1 MDVYV
6 KNNFNPKDNNKR
18 LLILQKLE
26 HSLYYITIYPGETSE
41 PIGMN
46 DLNDEII
53 ISIAPDSPMKD
64 VAKPSRVTYE
74 EALDMHV
81 EVTPPSTRI
90 DYPYVAALKGGK
102 EKVSIYSGRNDW
114 KITISHPEK
123 EVDRYTPGIPPG
135 TAAKMTKVIVGEDIE
150 EEEEGSKEEKT

>member
-6 KNNFNPKDNNKR
+6 KNNFDPKDNDKR
-18 LLILQKLE
+18 LLVLQKLE
-26 HSLYYITIYPGETSE
+26 HSLYWMTIYPGETSE
-41 PIGMN
+41 PIGIN
-46 DLNDEII
+46 NLNDEII
-53 ISIAPDSPMKD
+53 ISIAPESPMKD

-81 EVTPPSTRI
+81 EVTPPSCRI

-123 EVDRYTPGIPPG
+123 EVDRYTPGLPPG
-135 TAAKMTKVIVGEDIE
+135 TAAKTANVIVGEDIE
-150 EEEEGSKEEKT
+150 EGEDVSTKEKT